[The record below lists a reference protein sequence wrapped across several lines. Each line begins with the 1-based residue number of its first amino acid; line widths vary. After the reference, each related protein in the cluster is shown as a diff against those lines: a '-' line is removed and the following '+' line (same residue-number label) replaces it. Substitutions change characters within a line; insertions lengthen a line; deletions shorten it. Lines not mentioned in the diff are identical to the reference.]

1 MKTIK
6 ILVLA
11 FVIISTYSCSDD
23 GDSVTL
29 SEEEKMLVSAWKL
42 ESFQYT
48 GTTTGNFEGIDLS
61 SSYEGIGQDVDAVLT
76 FKDNRTFN
84 FEGSY
89 DVLLSVTGFDGM
101 LIPVENASS
110 SGDWYI
116 EGGYLYTSDAFGQ
129 VDNQMVQNPEDS
141 RMRIQENTENRL
153 VLVIDQ
159 ESEISENG
167 VDYIVKLSGQYI
179 LTK

>member
-6 ILVLA
+6 ILVLT
-11 FVIISTYSCSDD
+11 FFIISTFSCSDD
-23 GDSVTL
+23 GDSVSLT
-29 SEEEKMLVSAWKL
+29 EEEKMLVGAWKI

-48 GTTTGNFEGIDLS
+48 GTTTGNFEGMDLNS
-61 SSYEGIGQDVDAVLT
+61 TYEGIGQDIDAVLT
-76 FKDNRTFN
+76 FRDNRTFK

-89 DVLLSVTGFDGM
+89 NVLLSVTGFDGM

-116 EGGYLYTSDAFGQ
+116 QDNYLYTTDTFGQ

-153 VLVIDQ
+153 VLIIDQ
-159 ESEISENG
+159 ESEITENG
-167 VDYIVKLSGQYI
+167 VDYIVKLSGEYI
-179 LTK
+179 LTR